1 VSDYD
6 DADDALFFD
15 FVEAADELVGDDD
28 DTELGGGAQHPER

>member
-1 VSDYD
+1 MSDYD

-15 FVEAADELVGDDD
+15 FVEAADELVDDD